1 MSSDRSERVVAL
13 NPFAQVLLTYP
24 RRLFSTPLTWLLF
37 FGLVAA
43 VAFILVE
50 SGDLHRRNI
59 ALFAVWPFFGLYM
72 GLVVHMKEQF
82 VDARA
87 SLMPRF
93 RRVHAEVA
101 MVVIL
106 LAAILFP
113 AVLAWLMGL
122 RSIGLTALAVLLFGT
137 TLWLTLNPSG
147 WGGLLVGAMFLVCFT
162 PSLQGAF
169 GQLIVGRF
177 EAQAWLLFALGAALT
192 LSGFWR
198 LVRMNEDSPG
208 YRLRLQ
214 TIWGARDQRTGRSME
229 VGWPLPRRW
238 RDRLEDRQMARLTH
252 HARCAAT
259 SRWARA
265 CRWQVGMPSGWSV
278 LSCLIFMLLCA
289 VFGVWIANGKKE
301 NVSFLVILY
310 ASVFMVG
317 LTWGPLWRRRTRS
330 MTYEMLMP
338 VARRDYLKQV
348 ATAAAIQQFW
358 LWLWGAGIIVAW
370 FCLFASPKN
379 IGGLIG
385 AVLLI
390 SDLAQVWIFGLAA
403 CFFRYRSPMFVFL
416 GMMVAMYPLVI
427 PMVLYFGPSPSIVAS
442 RPFLLAWIGLLA
454 LLGVLLTWWAYH
466 RWLVADIDG

>member
-147 WGGLLVGAMFLVCFT
+147 W
-162 PSLQGAF
+162 
-169 GQLIVGRF
+169 
-177 EAQAWLLFALGAALT
+177 
-192 LSGFWR
+192 
-198 LVRMNEDSPG
+198 
-208 YRLRLQ
+208 
-214 TIWGARDQRTGRSME
+214 
-229 VGWPLPRRW
+229 
-238 RDRLEDRQMARLTH
+238 
-252 HARCAAT
+252 
-259 SRWARA
+259 
-265 CRWQVGMPSGWSV
+265 
-278 LSCLIFMLLCA
+278 
-289 VFGVWIANGKKE
+289 
-301 NVSFLVILY
+301 
-310 ASVFMVG
+310 
-317 LTWGPLWRRRTRS
+317 
-330 MTYEMLMP
+330 
-338 VARRDYLKQV
+338 
-348 ATAAAIQQFW
+348 
-358 LWLWGAGIIVAW
+358 
-370 FCLFASPKN
+370 
-379 IGGLIG
+379 
-385 AVLLI
+385 
-390 SDLAQVWIFGLAA
+390 
-403 CFFRYRSPMFVFL
+403 
-416 GMMVAMYPLVI
+416 
-427 PMVLYFGPSPSIVAS
+427 
-442 RPFLLAWIGLLA
+442 
-454 LLGVLLTWWAYH
+454 
-466 RWLVADIDG
+466 